1 MFYKALG
8 LALTLLGTFTLAI
21 PKALT
26 SEISISPTRFEVD
39 INGKKRSQLITITN
53 HSSEPL
59 EMKAYVKNWTLNENN
74 QVQEAPSSEKTLDQW
89 IIFTPSRFTVPPN
102 SKQTVRFSI
111 RPKVQPA
118 NGEHRA
124 ILYLEEAPPENNNTS
139 KTVATYA
146 RMGIVIYANMG
157 QVKRIATLNSINVNV
172 KPKNTVASFD
182 VSSIGNGYV
191 RFKGQY
197 AIWPAA
203 NYPGAKTT
211 TSIPGLGT
219 PQVKLPN
226 NVLQAGEL
234 ELPPV
239 LPGNRRQLLL
249 PLSKKLP
256 PGNYVLD
263 INGELSGMPVDKG
276 IPFTIIT
283 GNSISPTSKSSAVKA
298 SSQK

>member
-8 LALTLLGTFTLAI
+8 LALTLLGTFTLAM

-26 SEISISPTRFEVD
+26 AEISISPTRFEVD

-59 EMKAYVKNWTLNENN
+59 EMKAYVKNWILNENN

-124 ILYLEEAPPENNNTS
+124 ILYLEEAPPQNNNS

-157 QVKRIATLNSINVNV
+157 QVKRIATLNSINVNAT
-172 KPKNTVASFD
+172 PKKTVASFD

-197 AIWPAA
+197 AIWSAA

-211 TSIPGLGT
+211 TSIPGIGT
-219 PQVKLPN
+219 PQVKLPH
-226 NVLQAGEL
+226 NVLQADEL

-239 LPGNRRQLLL
+239 LPGSRRQLLL
-249 PLSKKLP
+249 PISKKLP

-276 IPFTIIT
+276 IPFTIT
-283 GNSISPTSKSSAVKA
+283 GNSGASTSTISPAKI